1 MMKIMLINI
10 SLPNLSSVWHLRMRI
25 TEYIRTSKDYLAS
38 FSGKIYT
45 LNPTQSL
52 GLGNVDFGG
61 GFFVLLVL
69 LSWDTIVG
77 ICGSEEFYFFCL

>member
-1 MMKIMLINI
+1 MKLRGNSMMKIELINI

-52 GLGNVDFGG
+52 GLGNADFGG
-61 GFFVLLVL
+61 GSL
-69 LSWDTIVG
+69 
-77 ICGSEEFYFFCL
+77 FY

>member
-1 MMKIMLINI
+1 MKLRGNSMMKIELINI

-52 GLGNVDFGG
+52 GLGNADFGG
-61 GFFVLLVL
+61 VSL
-69 LSWDTIVG
+69 
-77 ICGSEEFYFFCL
+77 FY